1 MFCRGTK
8 KFEVS
13 RREAAE
19 GEPMISAKRALSI
32 SMEPDQEKRD
42 ALVDK
47 LTEADAKYLL
57 KVALSAMQEKEWRS
71 AVK

>member
-1 MFCRGTK
+1 
-8 KFEVS
+8 
-13 RREAAE
+13 
-19 GEPMISAKRALSI
+19 
-32 SMEPDQEKRD
+32 MEPDQEKRD